1 MNPNTARTMRAKF
14 QVAGVEQVEHDG
26 TVTAEKVRFHAVA
39 KSGAYPADGSDED
52 NTFAKFTPQADCSIT
67 IANPALFGEFALGQ
81 KFHVDFTRAEA
92 PAVAV
97 TAAAEQPGEATT
109 PQNPMAES
117 IRGYRQFDAGTA
129 NYINAVK
136 ETGDVVAQM
145 LQDARDLGADPRA
158 LALAQTKFQEAAMWL
173 IRSVAKP
180 EGLF

>member
-26 TVTAEKVRFHAVA
+26 T
-39 KSGAYPADGSDED
+39 
-52 NTFAKFTPQADCSIT
+52 
-67 IANPALFGEFALGQ
+67 
-81 KFHVDFTRAEA
+81 
-92 PAVAV
+92 V